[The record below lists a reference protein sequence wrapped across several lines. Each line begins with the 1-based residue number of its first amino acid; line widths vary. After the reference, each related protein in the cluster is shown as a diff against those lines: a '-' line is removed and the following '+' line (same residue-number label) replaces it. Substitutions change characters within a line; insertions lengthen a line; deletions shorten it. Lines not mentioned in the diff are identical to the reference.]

1 MVNKQSA
8 ELTMA
13 KFICIFM
20 QLYPVLNFIAIL
32 KFGYLEIKKK
42 GRKFGFK
49 QVANF
54 VLNKLIKVLFVIS

>member
-8 ELTMA
+8 ELAMA

-32 KFGYLEIKKK
+32 TFGYLEIK
-42 GRKFGFK
+42 RKDENL
-49 QVANF
+49 VS
-54 VLNKLIKVLFVIS
+54 NKLQILS

>member
-1 MVNKQSA
+1 MD
-8 ELTMA
+8 E
-13 KFICIFM
+13 FICIFM

-32 KFGYLEIKKK
+32 TFGYLETKKK

>member
-32 KFGYLEIKKK
+32 TFGYLEIKKK